1 MLDLEKIK
9 SQIENGELDYAQF
22 VELVNSDSELS
33 LEEFCELMTDDLA
46 KELDISDF
54 PILEAFVETV
64 EMNIEK
70 RFNTS
75 SYVDYEY
82 QPKEDGG
89 IYTRQIVLTNPELGI
104 IGEFMEIETCAGIRI
119 DFRPEVGMYVEVVFI
134 NETDKTWLMG
144 ECKYLHFEIDIEGNL
159 SEPSLESM

>member
-1 MLDLEKIK
+1 MLDLEKVK
-9 SQIENGELDYAQF
+9 NQIENGELDYAQF
-22 VELVNSDSELS
+22 VELVNSDSKLS

-46 KELDISDF
+46 EELDISDF
-54 PILEAFVETV
+54 PLLEAFVETV

-70 RFNTS
+70 RFNTN
-75 SYVDYEY
+75 SYTDYEY

-89 IYTRQIVLTNPELGI
+89 IYSKQLILNNPELGI
-104 IGEFMEIETCAGIRI
+104 IGEVMGITTCASIRI

-134 NETDKTWLMG
+134 NDDAKTWLLG
-144 ECKYLHFEIDIEGNL
+144 ECKYLHFKIDIEGNL